1 MAASSKDQ
9 KQEVKKACQ
18 EVRAAFNDPIPPP
31 PDKKQGESLDFSMLG
46 YAARRTNRIL
56 HALCQRGNNL
66 GCHVLAAC
74 GFSLKSVKLRGSLNS
89 KCKWTWFCLS
99 FLF

>member
-18 EVRAAFNDPIPPP
+18 EVRAAFNDPISQP

-74 GFSLKSVKLRGSLNS
+74 DFVWLCQCLARSAEKKRCLRATGAAS
-89 KCKWTWFCLS
+89 
-99 FLF
+99 

>member
-18 EVRAAFNDPIPPP
+18 EVRAAFNDPIPQP

-74 GFSLKSVKLRGSLNS
+74 DFFGFVNAWRAARKKNDV
-89 KCKWTWFCLS
+89 
-99 FLF
+99 